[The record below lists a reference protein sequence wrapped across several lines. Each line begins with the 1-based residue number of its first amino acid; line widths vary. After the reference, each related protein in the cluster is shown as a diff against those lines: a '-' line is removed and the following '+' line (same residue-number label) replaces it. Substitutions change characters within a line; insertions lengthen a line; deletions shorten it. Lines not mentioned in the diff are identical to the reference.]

1 MERFLAMA
9 LSVIEV
15 VQVPD
20 ESTEEEKSIRD
31 VNDRGIMR
39 AAVVSKVDIILT
51 GDKDFLESG
60 INIPKIMT
68 AADFI
73 AMK

>member
-1 MERFLAMA
+1 MA

-20 ESTEEEKSIRD
+20 ELTEEEKSIRD
-31 VNDRGIMR
+31 VNDKGIMR
-39 AAVVSKVDIILT
+39 AAVASRVDVILT

-60 INIPKIMT
+60 ISIPKIMT
-68 AADFI
+68 AADFL
-73 AMK
+73 MMENNNSV